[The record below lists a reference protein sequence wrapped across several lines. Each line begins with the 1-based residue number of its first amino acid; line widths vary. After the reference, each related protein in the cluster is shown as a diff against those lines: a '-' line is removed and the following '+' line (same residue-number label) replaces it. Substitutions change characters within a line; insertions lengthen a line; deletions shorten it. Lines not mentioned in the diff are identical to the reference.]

1 MDSDIDG
8 EVGLPSRGLEAADEG
23 AGCGGEGERD
33 GFGGGGGYVVAC
45 FGEEECLGDE
55 SLRC

>member
-8 EVGLPSRGLEAADEG
+8 EVGFRGCFLEAADEG
-23 AGCGGEGERD
+23 AGCGGEGEGD

-55 SLRC
+55 SLRY